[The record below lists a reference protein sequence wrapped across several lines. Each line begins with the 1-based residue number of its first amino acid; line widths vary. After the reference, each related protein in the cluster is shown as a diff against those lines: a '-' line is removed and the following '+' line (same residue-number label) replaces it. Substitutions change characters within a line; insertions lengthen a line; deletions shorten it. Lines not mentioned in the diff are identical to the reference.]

1 MYIRN
6 FCFFTSILPEV
17 SAPRARRIE
26 LIVASALDLVHHHM
40 ILCKVPLKVTYR
52 LDLRGLLETE
62 ENEEFEGLSR
72 FHIEDGAGS

>member
-1 MYIRN
+1 
-6 FCFFTSILPEV
+6 
-17 SAPRARRIE
+17 
-26 LIVASALDLVHHHM
+26 VASALDLVHHHM